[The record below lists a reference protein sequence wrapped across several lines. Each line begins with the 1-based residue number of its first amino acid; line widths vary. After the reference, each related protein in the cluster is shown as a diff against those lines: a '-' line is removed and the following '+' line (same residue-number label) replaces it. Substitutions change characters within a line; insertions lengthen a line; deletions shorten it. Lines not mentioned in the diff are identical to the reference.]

1 MVERS
6 AKPKRHDGSVRCLA
20 SGLFLKSRFGVAK
33 TTWEG
38 YVHSRLQPNVIL
50 LNNRMANQGNSNAI
64 HPPLVTEVSY
74 VVQEDVHYIYL
85 NSLQRDLRSFHD
97 LHFGNG
103 AGPVEFFPSHDNYED
118 EDDDG
123 LGFYPDGTKR
133 TLTDDQIA
141 MFRHSEVQVAL
152 RERRLAQDTSDHE
165 ARHAPVAPTR
175 SETSDVAPRKQF
187 SRSPETTSDQTKR
200 KWEHFVDV
208 SAKNPEH
215 LTHRRMARELDE
227 IRPDSVDLAYGEEEL
242 QPPVLKKRAK
252 REPLPFQWP
261 EIGPTVISSGG
272 G

>member
-1 MVERS
+1 MQ
-6 AKPKRHDGSVRCLA
+6 H
-20 SGLFLKSRFGVAK
+20 
-33 TTWEG
+33 
-38 YVHSRLQPNVIL
+38 
-50 LNNRMANQGNSNAI
+50 
-64 HPPLVTEVSY
+64 
-74 VVQEDVHYIYL
+74 
-85 NSLQRDLRSFHD
+85 DLRSFHA

-103 AGPVEFFPSHDNYED
+103 AGPAEFFSSHDNYGV

-123 LGFYPDGTKR
+123 LGSYPDGIKR

-152 RERRLAQDTSDHE
+152 RERRLAQDNSDHE

-175 SETSDVAPRKQF
+175 TEANNVVPKMQR

-208 SAKNPEH
+208 SEENPEH

-242 QPPVLKKRAK
+242 QPPVLKKRTK

-261 EIGPTVISSGG
+261 QIGPAVISSGG
-272 G
+272 S